1 MKSTGTPL
9 SSWLQRLVGWSP
21 VRGRASRAESN
32 RPVVNP
38 NLHDWCFRL
47 DRHAPSLMQADR
59 RRWIERSMHRTWR
72 FKRIFGAAYHR
83 NYCIDL
89 ERRLRR
95 KAHWSRCSLTRTGRS
110 LRRGETEGSASEAAD
125 MPFGISN
132 GKFQISNLRCEICNL
147 RFRAERGRP
156 IGRSRRRVPRGSPE
170 ALNVRCIR

>member
-1 MKSTGTPL
+1 MKSTGTSLPPR
-9 SSWLQRLVGWSP
+9 LQRLVGWSP

-125 MPFGISN
+125 VGVERFGLRANPSAAAESAFPEGSSTAGVGRLAPEERAVGEIS
-132 GKFQISNLRCEICNL
+132 
-147 RFRAERGRP
+147 
-156 IGRSRRRVPRGSPE
+156 
-170 ALNVRCIR
+170 

>member
-1 MKSTGTPL
+1 MRITGTPL
-9 SSWLQRLVGWSP
+9 PSWLQRLVGWSP
-21 VRGRASRAESN
+21 VRGPASRAESN

-47 DRHAPSLMQADR
+47 ARQAPSLMQADR

-89 ERRLRR
+89 EKRLRR

-125 MPFGISN
+125 VGVGRFGLRADPSAAAESAFPEGSLAAGVGRLAPEERAVGGIS
-132 GKFQISNLRCEICNL
+132 
-147 RFRAERGRP
+147 
-156 IGRSRRRVPRGSPE
+156 
-170 ALNVRCIR
+170 

>member
-1 MKSTGTPL
+1 MRITGTPL
-9 SSWLQRLVGWSP
+9 PSWLQRLVGWSA
-21 VRGRASRAESN
+21 VREPASRAESN

-47 DRHAPSLMQADR
+47 DRQAPSLMQADR

-110 LRRGETEGSASEAAD
+110 LRRGATEGSASEAAD
-125 MPFGISN
+125 VGVGRFGLRADPSAAAESAFPEGSLAAGVDRLAPEERAVGGIS
-132 GKFQISNLRCEICNL
+132 
-147 RFRAERGRP
+147 
-156 IGRSRRRVPRGSPE
+156 
-170 ALNVRCIR
+170 

>member
-1 MKSTGTPL
+1 MRSTGTPL
-9 SSWLQRLVGWSP
+9 PSWLQRLVGWSP
-21 VRGRASRAESN
+21 VWGPASRAESN

-125 MPFGISN
+125 VGIGRFGLRADPSAAAESAFPEGSLAAGVGRLAPEERAVGGIS
-132 GKFQISNLRCEICNL
+132 
-147 RFRAERGRP
+147 
-156 IGRSRRRVPRGSPE
+156 
-170 ALNVRCIR
+170 

>member
-1 MKSTGTPL
+1 MRITGTPL
-9 SSWLQRLVGWSP
+9 PSWLQCLVGWSP
-21 VRGRASRAESN
+21 VRRPASRAESN

-47 DRHAPSLMQADR
+47 ARQAPSLMQADR

-89 ERRLRR
+89 EKRLRR

-125 MPFGISN
+125 VGVGRFGLRADPSAAAESAFLEGSLAAGVGRLAPEERAVGGIS
-132 GKFQISNLRCEICNL
+132 
-147 RFRAERGRP
+147 
-156 IGRSRRRVPRGSPE
+156 
-170 ALNVRCIR
+170 

>member
-95 KAHWSRCSLTRTGRS
+95 KAHWSRCSLKRTGRS

-125 MPFGISN
+125 VGIGRFGLRADPSAAAESAFPEGSLAAGVGRLAPEERAVGGIS
-132 GKFQISNLRCEICNL
+132 
-147 RFRAERGRP
+147 
-156 IGRSRRRVPRGSPE
+156 
-170 ALNVRCIR
+170 